1 MGKIVVQTF
10 LFNIDS
16 NWLAGLFPST
26 VLLCILLR
34 FITLYYNILQL
45 SVQYQFISSKST
57 GAWKNLQDHKLKS
70 HQSPQLT
77 NFHLSVAAMCCRRSS
92 RFSLFVKG
100 KSQATPVSHL
110 TQLRSFAA
118 GFLSTTRPSQY
129 QFRNE
134 LCSKQE
140 SEESAHKFYRDQF
153 CRFTKEKHHRPWY
166 IWYSNQKY
174 SYLKNSRLHV
184 ASFNWCAAQQG
195 LEGAWI
201 PKGATWPAVDPA
213 MHGSSHPKPG
223 AGVFTVPPRKWSI
236 YPVGNSGAQN
246 VGWFKFS

>member
-129 QFRNE
+129 QFRNSCVVNKNLRNQLTNSTE
-134 LCSKQE
+134 INFVDSQKKNTIDHDISGIAIRNIHTWKIQDFTSLLLIDVQHSRAWKAPGSRKAQHGRPLIQPCTEALTRSLAHGYLRYRRG
-140 SEESAHKFYRDQF
+140 SEAFIR
-153 CRFTKEKHHRPWY
+153 
-166 IWYSNQKY
+166 
-174 SYLKNSRLHV
+174 
-184 ASFNWCAAQQG
+184 
-195 LEGAWI
+195 
-201 PKGATWPAVDPA
+201 
-213 MHGSSHPKPG
+213 
-223 AGVFTVPPRKWSI
+223 
-236 YPVGNSGAQN
+236 
-246 VGWFKFS
+246 